1 MTVQTTDPTPTEAP
15 AGAELAIPPRAGL
28 GLAQWV
34 EAASAAQ
41 TIARTLVNSFFVP
54 QAYKPQVPPRAPEQ
68 DVAQAVEVA
77 VANATGAILLGQSLS
92 TPSYEIDPLTAL
104 QNIYVIHG
112 RPGMYAKFKLALAQA
127 HGHRILDEEYSNEA
141 VTVAGWRRGAR
152 PEDAVRIRLTMEDA
166 ERAGWTTNKNYE
178 KTPADM
184 LWSRAVSRVLD
195 RIAADVLF
203 GIASLEELY
212 DIVPGEVVSTSNA
225 STSRVTVEQLQAAAQ
240 QASAPAEP
248 TLPIEPAAAV
258 PMTEKSTWTALNTE
272 WTRLGVKGP
281 GAVERRLTGIR
292 RIIDRHVAGGSE
304 LTAIEGD
311 LVLDVLRGLDPE
323 QHADRVAEILGERVD
338 EPPVDGPADDV
349 PPPAGPE
356 PKGWDQ

>member
-1 MTVQTTDPTPTEAP
+1 MTVQTITPADVPGAALTVAAAAP
-15 AGAELAIPPRAGL
+15 QSLTR
-28 GLAQWV
+28 WV
-34 EAASAAQ
+34 EEASAAQ
-41 TIARTLVNSFFVP
+41 SLARTLVRSYFVP
-54 QAYKPQVPPRAPEQ
+54 QAYKPQIPPRAPADE
-68 DVAQAVEVA
+68 VADAVEVA
-77 VANATGAILLGQSLS
+77 IANATGAILLGQSLS
-92 TPSYEIDPLTAL
+92 TPAYEIDPLTAL
-104 QNIYVIHG
+104 QNIYVVHG

-127 HGHRILDEEYSNEA
+127 HGHRVLDEEYTADA
-141 VTVAGWRRGAR
+141 VTVAGWRRGAA
-152 PEDAVRIRLTMEDA
+152 PEDVVRIRLTMQDA

-240 QASAPAEP
+240 QAAAPAEP

-258 PMTEKSTWTALNTE
+258 PMIEKSTWTALNAE

-311 LVLDVLRGLDPE
+311 LVLDVLRGLDPD
-323 QHADRVAEILGERVD
+323 QHADRVADILGERVN
-338 EPPVDGPADDV
+338 EPDVDGPAADDV
-349 PPPAGPE
+349 APPAGPE